1 MKVKK
6 KTEVALLNW
15 LCLHKGEALEMC
27 CLVLNDRVIEEGSAG
42 RTVKEG

>member
-15 LCLHKGEALEMC
+15 LCLHKGKALEM